1 MNKFFKLIK
10 IILQTIFFC
19 FFLFINQV
27 KGIEKIYTSD
37 SLSNYFSG
45 VLALDN
51 NQFKDSYNFL
61 RKIEN
66 LNDKHSNYS
75 KLYIESLINNSKFNE
90 VSRYVNLLKKKI
102 KFL

>member
-10 IILQTIFFC
+10 IIFQTIFFC

-51 NQFKDSYNFL
+51 NKLKDSYDFL
-61 RKIEN
+61 KKIEN
-66 LNDKHSNYS
+66 LNDKHLNYS
-75 KLYIESLINNSKFNE
+75 KLYIESLINNSKYYE
-90 VSRYVNLLKKKI
+90 VSRYANLLKKKN
-102 KFL
+102 

>member
-19 FFLFINQV
+19 VFLFINQA

-51 NQFKDSYNFL
+51 NKLKDSYDFL
-61 RKIEN
+61 KKIEN

-75 KLYIESLINNSKFNE
+75 KSYIEIVLEPPN
-90 VSRYVNLLKKKI
+90 VM
-102 KFL
+102 